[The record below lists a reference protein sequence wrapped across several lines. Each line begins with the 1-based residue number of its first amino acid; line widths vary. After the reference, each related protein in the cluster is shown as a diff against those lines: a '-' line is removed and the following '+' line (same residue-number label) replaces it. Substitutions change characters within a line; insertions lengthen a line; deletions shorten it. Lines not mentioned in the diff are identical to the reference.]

1 MRISNPDPNQKPN
14 KALGYLFLFGIVFA
28 LGRCGVMGIYE
39 RTDPSGIAAREAR
52 ERQELVDRRDS
63 DQKFYND
70 RRKAEDEESTRKARE
85 QFLKEYNY
93 QKSRD

>member
-39 RTDPSGIAAREAR
+39 RTDPSGIAEREAIV
-52 ERQELVDRRDS
+52 ETVTKNSIMTEE
-63 DQKFYND
+63 K
-70 RRKAEDEESTRKARE
+70 RKMKNQLEKQGINS
-85 QFLKEYNY
+85 
-93 QKSRD
+93 